1 MGAPRNGG
9 RKEIKDECKGGP
21 KTCVKC
27 DASPTTNI
35 DITRFAQKRNVK
47 GMTFMATS
55 KITVHQI
62 MTFISSLRKREKLI

>member
-9 RKEIKDECKGGP
+9 REEIKDECKGGP
-21 KTCVKC
+21 ITCVEY
-27 DASPTTNI
+27 ASPPTNI
-35 DITRFAQKRNVK
+35 DITRFAQNRKVE

-55 KITVHQI
+55 KITAYQI